1 MMTMRVKNLS
11 LKGSLSRGQQKWR
24 RRKSSRVWNLLK
36 VRRKAVRVKK
46 KRKSK
51 LQRRVSR
58 LRLILRRGGEMGIL
72 KRHLLPKLRPLA
84 RNLRRD
90 LGLRVLIKVALLPS
104 LENQLKKRK

>member
-11 LKGSLSRGQQKWR
+11 IKGSLSQGQLKWR
-24 RRKSSRVWNLLK
+24 RRKSLREWNLLK

-58 LRLILRRGGEMGIL
+58 LRLILRRGREMGIL
-72 KRHLLPKLRPLA
+72 KRHHLPKLQRLG
-84 RNLRRD
+84 RNLRRG
-90 LGLRVLIKVALLPS
+90 LVLRVLIRVALLPS
-104 LENQLKKRK
+104 LGNLLKKRK